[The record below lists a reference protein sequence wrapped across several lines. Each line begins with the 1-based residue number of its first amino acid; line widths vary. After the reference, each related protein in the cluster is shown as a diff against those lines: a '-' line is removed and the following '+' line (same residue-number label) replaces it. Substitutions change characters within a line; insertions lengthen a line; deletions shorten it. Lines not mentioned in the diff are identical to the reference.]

1 MLRMFA
7 RGFTE
12 VQICNTSTMKLQ
24 MVSDW
29 LNKQKKPTRANQ
41 IKAVLQQQNLRE
53 DAGENGRFFQ
63 QTTI

>member
-7 RGFTE
+7 RGLTQ

-29 LNKQKKPTRANQ
+29 LNKQKKPARANQ
-41 IKAVLQQQNLRE
+41 IKAVL
-53 DAGENGRFFQ
+53 
-63 QTTI
+63 